1 MTLAFRSAAELA
13 ALIKSKKIGSEELLD
28 VYLDRFER
36 HNSRVNAII
45 ATDFAS
51 ARRRAKAADAAIAK
65 GEYWGPLHGIPMTI
79 KDSFDVAGMPS
90 TWGVVE
96 LKDHRPARNAL
107 AVDRFVEGG
116 AIFFGKTNVPAFLIG
131 WATNNEVHGTTN
143 NPWDLTRSPGGS
155 SGGSAAAMAAGL
167 SALEIGVDFGGGV
180 RNVAHYCGVYGHKP
194 TYGITN
200 WVGHVLPGF
209 GTRPD
214 LAVNG
219 PIARSASDLKL
230 ALTLMAGADPSEAI
244 AWKLTLPPPRAG
256 SWKDLRVAVMLED
269 ANFEVDTEVQDRI
282 QAVADFMG
290 KKGAKIDDK
299 ARPAIDSESAFRIFG
314 GLLMAGLAIRKDD
327 QKFWSRLAHLRTRFM
342 GPAESGANNGQ
353 EKLFTHAEWLQLDNA
368 RQLLRQAWAE
378 FFRDHDVLLCPAAPT
393 VAVPHDPKHAWHER
407 KIVVK
412 GRQTSPADPTFWG
425 ALATGAYLPATVAP
439 AGLSRSGQPVGVQI
453 MGPAYGDLTCIA
465 VAERLE
471 REFQGFVPPKGW
483 D

>member
-1 MTLAFRSAAELA
+1 
-13 ALIKSKKIGSEELLD
+13 
-28 VYLDRFER
+28 
-36 HNSRVNAII
+36 
-45 ATDFAS
+45 
-51 ARRRAKAADAAIAK
+51 
-65 GEYWGPLHGIPMTI
+65 
-79 KDSFDVAGMPS
+79 
-90 TWGVVE
+90 
-96 LKDHRPARNAL
+96 
-107 AVDRFVEGG
+107 
-116 AIFFGKTNVPAFLIG
+116 
-131 WATNNEVHGTTN
+131 
-143 NPWDLTRSPGGS
+143 
-155 SGGSAAAMAAGL
+155 L

-180 RNVAHYCGVYGHKP
+180 RNVAHYCGIYGHKP

-219 PIARSASDLKL
+219 PIARSAADLKL
-230 ALTLMAGADPSEAI
+230 ALSLMAGADPSEAI
-244 AWKLTLPPPRAG
+244 AWKLTLPQPRAN

-269 ANFEVDTEVQDRI
+269 TNFEVDTDVQDRI
-282 QAVADFMG
+282 QAVADFMA
-290 KKGAKIDDK
+290 KKGAKVDDK
-299 ARPAIDSESAFRIFG
+299 ARPAIDTEMAFRIFG

-327 QKFWSRLAHLRTRFM
+327 EKFWTRLQHLRARFM
-342 GPAESGANNGQ
+342 GAAGSGAAEQ
-353 EKLFTHAEWLQLDNA
+353 LFTHAQWLQLDNA

-407 KIVVK
+407 KIMVK

-439 AGLSRSGQPVGVQI
+439 AGLSRSGLPVGVQI
-453 MGPAYGDLTCIA
+453 MGPAYSDLTCIA